1 MRGGIIVRTSRTA
14 FFTFAALCAALIV
27 PQALPA
33 QTPGN
38 GPPATNGPPRIPRM
52 QPDPR
57 VQQKSYTLPTGE
69 EMKYTLFVSSKV
81 KPGVPAPLIVA
92 LHGYGGDSNFIVRD
106 KLVDQAEEGGYVVVG
121 PMGYNFT
128 GWYGSPVILIGGGAV
143 KPPNLAELSELDVLN
158 VLAIAQHDYTIDP
171 NRIYLMGHSMGGAGA
186 IFMGQKHSE
195 IWAAAAAIAP
205 AAFMMQRDEKILL
218 GHLKEA
224 KLPLMI
230 TQGDKDNVV
239 PPAGTRT
246 WAAAMDQLGMEHEY
260 IEKPG
265 LDHGTIIGP
274 SMPDIFRFFA
284 AHKRTPP
291 PPFVPA
297 RPPAAPPAAKQ

>member
-1 MRGGIIVRTSRTA
+1 MGL
-14 FFTFAALCAALIV
+14 ALLA
-27 PQALPA
+27 PQTLPA
-33 QTPGN
+33 QA
-38 GPPATNGPPRIPRM
+38 PAADGARPANGPPRMP
-52 QPDPR
+52 QLKPDPR

-69 EMKYTLFVSSKV
+69 VMKYTLYVSSKV

-106 KLVDQAEEGGYVVVG
+106 RLVDLAEEGGYVVVG

-128 GWYGSPVILIGGGAV
+128 GWYGSPVILIGGGPI
-143 KPPNLAELSELDVLN
+143 KPSNLTQLSELDVLN
-158 VLAIAQHDYTIDP
+158 VVALAQHDFDIDP
-171 NRIYLMGHSMGGAGA
+171 NRIYLMGHSMGGAGT
-186 IFMGQKHSE
+186 IFLGQKHSE

-205 AAFMMQRDEKILL
+205 AAFMMQPNETTLL
-218 GHLKEA
+218 EHFKEA

-230 TQGDKDNVV
+230 TQGSADNVV

-246 WAAAMDQLGMEHEY
+246 WAAAMKELGVEGEY
-260 IEKPG
+260 IEKAG

-274 SMPDIFRFFA
+274 SMDDIFRFFA

-291 PPFVPA
+291 PPFVPPR
-297 RPPAAPPAAKQ
+297 RPGAPPPPSAKP

>member
-1 MRGGIIVRTSRTA
+1 MKRACRNA
-14 FFTFAALCAALIV
+14 CLTFAALSVALIAPPGV
-27 PQALPA
+27 LA
-33 QTPGN
+33 QTPPS
-38 GPPATNGPPRIPRM
+38 GPPATNGPFRVPQM
-52 QPDPR
+52 KPDPR

-81 KPGVPAPLIVA
+81 KPGVPAPLVVA

-106 KLVDQAEEGGYVVVG
+106 KLIDEAEQGGYVVVG

-143 KPPNLAELSELDVLN
+143 KPANLAQLSELDVLN
-158 VLAIAQHDYTIDP
+158 VMAIAQHDYTIDP
-171 NRIYLMGHSMGGAGA
+171 NRVYLMGQSMGGAGT

-218 GHLKEA
+218 GHFKEA
-224 KLPLMI
+224 KLPLMV
-230 TQGDKDNVV
+230 TQGADDNIV

-246 WAAAMDQLGMEHEY
+246 WAAAMDELGMEHEY

-274 SMPDIFRFFA
+274 SMTDIFRFFA

-291 PPFVPA
+291 PPFVPP
-297 RPPAAPPAAKQ
+297 RPPGAPPAQ

>member
-1 MRGGIIVRTSRTA
+1 MGL
-14 FFTFAALCAALIV
+14 ALLA
-27 PQALPA
+27 PQTLPA
-33 QTPGN
+33 QA
-38 GPPATNGPPRIPRM
+38 PAADGARPANGPPRMP
-52 QPDPR
+52 QLKPDPR

-69 EMKYTLFVSSKV
+69 VMKYTLYVSSKV

-106 KLVDQAEEGGYVVVG
+106 RLVDLAEEGGYVVVG

-128 GWYGSPVILIGGGAV
+128 GWYGSPVILIGGGPI
-143 KPPNLAELSELDVLN
+143 KPSNLTQLSELDVLN
-158 VLAIAQHDYTIDP
+158 VVALAQHDFDIDP
-171 NRIYLMGHSMGGAGA
+171 NRIYLMGHSMGGAGT
-186 IFMGQKHSE
+186 IFLGQKHSE

-205 AAFMMQRDEKILL
+205 AAFMMQPNEKTLL
-218 GHLKEA
+218 EPFKEA

-230 TQGDKDNVV
+230 TQGSADNVV

-246 WAAAMDQLGMEHEY
+246 WAAAMKELGVEGEY
-260 IEKPG
+260 IEKTG

-274 SMPDIFRFFA
+274 SMDDIFRFFA

-291 PPFVPA
+291 PPFVPPR
-297 RPPAAPPAAKQ
+297 RPGAPPPPSAKP

>member
-1 MRGGIIVRTSRTA
+1 MRIANRRLVPVLLGTVACASL
-14 FFTFAALCAALIV
+14 ALS
-27 PQALPA
+27 A
-33 QTPGN
+33 QGLAQS
-38 GPPATNGPPRIPRM
+38 GPPAGASAPAANGPPRIPQM
-52 QPDPR
+52 KPDPR

-81 KPGVPAPLIVA
+81 KPGMPAPLIVA

-106 KLVDQAEEGGYVVVG
+106 RLIDLAEQGGYVVVG

-128 GWYGSPVILIGGGAV
+128 GWYGSPVIIIGGGAA
-143 KPPNLAELSELDVLN
+143 KPANLTELSELDVLN
-158 VLAIAQHDYTIDP
+158 VLAIAQHDFDIDP
-171 NRIYLMGHSMGGAGA
+171 NRIYLMGHSMGGAGT
-186 IFMGQKHSE
+186 IFLGQKHSE

-205 AAFMMQRDEKILL
+205 AAFLMQPNEKTLL
-218 GHLKEA
+218 NHFKEA

-230 TQGDKDNVV
+230 TQGDADNVV

-246 WAAAMDQLGMEHEY
+246 WAAAMDELGMEHEY

-274 SMPDIFRFFA
+274 SMDDIFRFFA

-291 PPFVPA
+291 PPFVPPP
-297 RPPAAPPAAKQ
+297 RPAAPKS

>member
-1 MRGGIIVRTSRTA
+1 MKQACRTA
-14 FFTFAALCAALIV
+14 FLTVAALSVALV
-27 PQALPA
+27 APPTLSAQA
-33 QTPGN
+33 PGS
-38 GPPATNGPPRIPRM
+38 GPPAANGPLRFPKLD
-52 QPDPR
+52 PDPR
-57 VQQKSYTLPTGE
+57 AQQKSYTLPTGE
-69 EMKYTLFVSSKV
+69 VMKYTLYVSSKV
-81 KPGVPAPLIVA
+81 KPGVPAPLVVA

-106 KLVDQAEEGGYVVVG
+106 KLIDQAEEGGYVVVG

-143 KPPNLAELSELDVLN
+143 KPANLTQLSELDVLN
-158 VLAIAQHDYTIDP
+158 VMAIAQHDYTIDP
-171 NRIYLMGHSMGGAGA
+171 NRVYLMGHSMGGAGT

-205 AAFMMQRDEKILL
+205 AAFMMQRDETTLL
-218 GHLKEA
+218 GHFKEA

-230 TQGDKDNVV
+230 TQGADDNVV

-274 SMPDIFRFFA
+274 SMADIFRFFA

-291 PPFVPA
+291 PPFVPPP
-297 RPPAAPPAAKQ
+297 RPGAPAPTNP

>member
-1 MRGGIIVRTSRTA
+1 MKKACRGA
-14 FFTFAALCAALIV
+14 FLTFAALSVALAA
-27 PQALPA
+27 PQTLSA

-38 GPPATNGPPRIPRM
+38 GRTATNGPLRFPKLD
-52 QPDPR
+52 PDPR

-69 EMKYTLFVSSKV
+69 VMKYTLYVSSKV
-81 KPGVPAPLIVA
+81 KPGVPAPLVVA

-106 KLVDQAEEGGYVVVG
+106 KLIDQAEAGGYVVVG

-143 KPPNLAELSELDVLN
+143 KPANLAQLSELDVLN
-158 VLAIAQHDYTIDP
+158 VMSIAQHDYTIDP
-171 NRIYLMGHSMGGAGA
+171 NRIYLMGHSMGGAGT

-205 AAFMMQRDEKILL
+205 AAFMMQRDETTLL
-218 GHLKEA
+218 GHFKEA

-230 TQGDKDNVV
+230 TQGAEDNVV

-246 WAAAMDQLGMEHEY
+246 WAAAMDKLGMEHEY

-274 SMPDIFRFFA
+274 SMADIFRFFA

-291 PPFVPA
+291 PPFVPPP
-297 RPPAAPPAAKQ
+297 RPGTPPAAKP

>member
-1 MRGGIIVRTSRTA
+1 MRAGRTA

-33 QTPGN
+33 QTPAN
-38 GPPATNGPPRIPRM
+38 GPSATNGPPRIPQM
-52 QPDPR
+52 KPDPR
-57 VQQKSYTLPTGE
+57 VQQKSYTLPAGE

-205 AAFMMQRDEKILL
+205 AAFMMQRDEKTLL
-218 GHLKEA
+218 GHFKEA

-291 PPFVPA
+291 PPFVPP
-297 RPPAAPPAAKQ
+297 RPPAAPAAAKP

>member
-1 MRGGIIVRTSRTA
+1 MRAGRTA

-33 QTPGN
+33 QTPAN
-38 GPPATNGPPRIPRM
+38 GPSATNGPPRIPQM
-52 QPDPR
+52 KPDPR

-205 AAFMMQRDEKILL
+205 AAFMMQRDEKTLL
-218 GHLKEA
+218 GHFKEA

-265 LDHGTIIGP
+265 LDHGSIIGP

-284 AHKRTPP
+284 AHKRTLP
-291 PPFVPA
+291 PPFVPP
-297 RPPAAPPAAKQ
+297 RPPAAPPAAKP

>member
-1 MRGGIIVRTSRTA
+1 MRAGRTV

-33 QTPGN
+33 QTPAN
-38 GPPATNGPPRIPRM
+38 GPSATNGPPRIPQM
-52 QPDPR
+52 KPDPR
-57 VQQKSYTLPTGE
+57 VHQKSYTLPTGE

-128 GWYGSPVILIGGGAV
+128 GWYGSPVILIGGGTV

-158 VLAIAQHDYTIDP
+158 VLAITQHDYTIDP

-205 AAFMMQRDEKILL
+205 AAFMMQRDEKTLL
-218 GHLKEA
+218 GHFKEA

-291 PPFVPA
+291 PPFVPP
-297 RPPAAPPAAKQ
+297 RPPAAPPAAKP

>member
-1 MRGGIIVRTSRTA
+1 MRHGQSKGFLA
-14 FFTFAALCAALIV
+14 LAALGAALV
-27 PQALPA
+27 APQAVRA
-33 QTPGN
+33 QTPTEAPPAAN
-38 GPPATNGPPRIPRM
+38 GPLQAPRL

-69 EMKYTLFVSSKV
+69 EMRYTLYVSSKV
-81 KPGVPAPLIVA
+81 KPGVPAPLVVA

-106 KLVDQAEEGGYVVVG
+106 KLVDEAEQGGYVVVG

-128 GWYGSPVILIGGGAV
+128 GWYGSPPILIGGGAI
-143 KPPNLAELSELDVLN
+143 KPANLTQLSELDVLN
-158 VLAIAQHDYTIDP
+158 VLAIAQHDFAIDP
-171 NRIYLMGHSMGGAGA
+171 NRIYLMGHSMGGAGT

-205 AAFMMQRDEKILL
+205 AAFMMQPNEKTLL
-218 GHLKEA
+218 GHFKEA

-230 TQGDKDNVV
+230 TQGADDKIV
-239 PPAGTRT
+239 PATGTRT
-246 WAAAMDQLGMEHEY
+246 WAAAMDELGMEHEY

-274 SMPDIFRFFA
+274 SMADIFRFFG

-291 PPFVPA
+291 PAFVPPRA
-297 RPPAAPPAAKQ
+297 PAAAPAEAR

>member
-1 MRGGIIVRTSRTA
+1 
-14 FFTFAALCAALIV
+14 
-27 PQALPA
+27 
-33 QTPGN
+33 
-38 GPPATNGPPRIPRM
+38 
-52 QPDPR
+52 
-57 VQQKSYTLPTGE
+57 
-69 EMKYTLFVSSKV
+69 MKYTLYVSSKV
-81 KPGVPAPLIVA
+81 KPGVPAPLVVA

-106 KLVDQAEEGGYVVVG
+106 KLIDQAEEGGYVVVG

-143 KPPNLAELSELDVLN
+143 KPANLTQLSELDVLN
-158 VLAIAQHDYTIDP
+158 VMAIAQHDYTIDP
-171 NRIYLMGHSMGGAGA
+171 NRVYLMGHSMGGAGT

-205 AAFMMQRDEKILL
+205 AAFMMQRDETTLL
-218 GHLKEA
+218 GHFKEA

-230 TQGDKDNVV
+230 TQGGDDNVV

-246 WAAAMDQLGMEHEY
+246 WAAAMEQLGMEHEY

-284 AHKRTPP
+284 AHKRTLP
-291 PPFVPA
+291 PPFVPPP
-297 RPPAAPPAAKQ
+297 RPATPPAAKP

>member
-1 MRGGIIVRTSRTA
+1 MRKSIRRLVLVSLGTAACASLALSAQGI
-14 FFTFAALCAALIV
+14 
-27 PQALPA
+27 A
-33 QTPGN
+33 QSGPPPGS
-38 GPPATNGPPRIPRM
+38 GPPAANGPPRIPQM
-52 QPDPR
+52 KPDPR

-106 KLVDQAEEGGYVVVG
+106 RLVDLAEQGGYVVVG

-128 GWYGSPVILIGGGAV
+128 GWYGSPVIVIGGGPV
-143 KPPNLAELSELDVLN
+143 KPANLTQLSELDVLN
-158 VLAIAQHDYTIDP
+158 VLAIAQKQFDIDP
-171 NRIYLMGHSMGGAGA
+171 NRVYLMGHSMGGAGT
-186 IFMGQKHSE
+186 IFLGQKHSE
-195 IWAAAAAIAP
+195 VWAAAAAIAP
-205 AAFMMQRDEKILL
+205 AAFMMQPNEKVLL
-218 GHLKEA
+218 GHFKEA

-230 TQGDKDNVV
+230 TQGDNDNVV

-246 WAAAMDQLGMEHEY
+246 WAAAMDALGMEHEY

-274 SMPDIFRFFA
+274 SMDDIFRFFA

-291 PPFVPA
+291 PPFTPP
-297 RPPAAPPAAKQ
+297 RPAPPPGGGN

>member
-1 MRGGIIVRTSRTA
+1 MKPAHRKL
-14 FFTFAALCAALIV
+14 FTLAALCVALAL
-27 PQALPA
+27 PQTLPA

-38 GPPATNGPPRIPRM
+38 GPSAANGPPRPPRM
-52 QPDPR
+52 APDPR
-57 VQQKSYTLPTGE
+57 VQQKSYVLPTGE
-69 EMKYTLFVSSKV
+69 EMKYTLYVSSKV
-81 KPGVPAPLIVA
+81 KPGVPAPLVVA

-106 KLVDQAEEGGYVVVG
+106 KLIDEAEQGGYVVVG

-128 GWYGSPVILIGGGAV
+128 GWYGSPVILIGGGKV
-143 KPPNLAELSELDVLN
+143 KPANLTQLSELDVLN
-158 VLAIAQHDYTIDP
+158 VMAIAEHDFTIDP
-171 NRIYLMGHSMGGAGA
+171 NRVYLMGHSMGGAGT

-205 AAFMMQRDEKILL
+205 AAFMMQADEKTLL
-218 GHLKEA
+218 DHFREA

-230 TQGDKDNVV
+230 TQGADDNVV
-239 PPAGTRT
+239 PPGGTRT
-246 WAAAMDQLGMEHEY
+246 WAAAMKDLGVEGEY

-274 SMPDIFRFFA
+274 SMPEIFRFFA

-291 PPFVPA
+291 PPF
-297 RPPAAPPAAKQ
+297 RPPGAPPAARP

>member
-1 MRGGIIVRTSRTA
+1 MRAGRTA

-33 QTPGN
+33 QTPAN
-38 GPPATNGPPRIPRM
+38 GPSATNGPPRIPQM
-52 QPDPR
+52 KPDPR

-205 AAFMMQRDEKILL
+205 AAFMMQRDEKTLL
-218 GHLKEA
+218 GHFKEA

-291 PPFVPA
+291 PPFVPP
-297 RPPAAPPAAKQ
+297 RPPAAPAAAKP

>member
-1 MRGGIIVRTSRTA
+1 MGL
-14 FFTFAALCAALIV
+14 ALLA
-27 PQALPA
+27 PQTLPA
-33 QTPGN
+33 QA
-38 GPPATNGPPRIPRM
+38 PAADGARPANGPPRMP
-52 QPDPR
+52 QLKPDPR

-69 EMKYTLFVSSKV
+69 VMKYTLYVSSKV

-106 KLVDQAEEGGYVVVG
+106 RLVDLAEEGGYVVVG

-128 GWYGSPVILIGGGAV
+128 GWYGSPVILIGGGPI
-143 KPPNLAELSELDVLN
+143 KPSNLTQLSELDVLN
-158 VLAIAQHDYTIDP
+158 VVALAQHDFDIDP
-171 NRIYLMGHSMGGAGA
+171 NRIYLMGHSMGGAGT
-186 IFMGQKHSE
+186 IFLGQKHSE

-205 AAFMMQRDEKILL
+205 AAFMMQPNEKTLL
-218 GHLKEA
+218 EPFKEA

-230 TQGDKDNVV
+230 TQGAEDNVV

-246 WAAAMDQLGMEHEY
+246 WAAAMKELGVEGEY
-260 IEKPG
+260 IEKAG

-274 SMPDIFRFFA
+274 SMDDIFRFFA

-291 PPFVPA
+291 PPFVPPR
-297 RPPAAPPAAKQ
+297 RPGAAPPPSAKP

>member
-1 MRGGIIVRTSRTA
+1 MGL
-14 FFTFAALCAALIV
+14 ALLA
-27 PQALPA
+27 PQTLPA
-33 QTPGN
+33 QA
-38 GPPATNGPPRIPRM
+38 PAADGARPANGPPRMP
-52 QPDPR
+52 QLKPDPR

-69 EMKYTLFVSSKV
+69 VMKYTLYVSSKV

-106 KLVDQAEEGGYVVVG
+106 RLVDLAEEGGYVVVG

-128 GWYGSPVILIGGGAV
+128 GWYGSPVILIGGGPI
-143 KPPNLAELSELDVLN
+143 KPSNLTQLSELDVLN
-158 VLAIAQHDYTIDP
+158 VVALAQHDFDIDP
-171 NRIYLMGHSMGGAGA
+171 NRIYLMGHSMGGAGT
-186 IFMGQKHSE
+186 IFLGQKHSE

-205 AAFMMQRDEKILL
+205 AAFMMQPNEKTLL
-218 GHLKEA
+218 EPFKEA

-230 TQGDKDNVV
+230 TQGSADNVV

-246 WAAAMDQLGMEHEY
+246 WAAAMKELGVEGEY
-260 IEKPG
+260 IEKAG

-274 SMPDIFRFFA
+274 SMDDIFRFFA

-291 PPFVPA
+291 PPFVPPR
-297 RPPAAPPAAKQ
+297 RPGAPPPPSAKP

>member
-1 MRGGIIVRTSRTA
+1 M
-14 FFTFAALCAALIV
+14 
-27 PQALPA
+27 
-33 QTPGN
+33 
-38 GPPATNGPPRIPRM
+38 
-52 QPDPR
+52 
-57 VQQKSYTLPTGE
+57 
-69 EMKYTLFVSSKV
+69 
-81 KPGVPAPLIVA
+81 
-92 LHGYGGDSNFIVRD
+92 
-106 KLVDQAEEGGYVVVG
+106 
-121 PMGYNFT
+121 
-128 GWYGSPVILIGGGAV
+128 
-143 KPPNLAELSELDVLN
+143 LN

-205 AAFMMQRDEKILL
+205 AAFMMQRDEKTLL
-218 GHLKEA
+218 GHFKEA

-239 PPAGTRT
+239 PPEGTRT

-291 PPFVPA
+291 PPFVPP
-297 RPPAAPPAAKQ
+297 RPPAAPPAAKP